1 MDSDSL
7 SGVRPLSERQTKSP
21 LIIQQHNPGAFM
33 KKIILSTTLLGSLL
47 INAAPV
53 TATGFVGL
61 RANGFAVTGGTT
73 AYVRCNLSGN
83 FGSNPNGSTPPTF
96 SPDGGVNNTCAIP
109 SINPPAAGYVQTA
122 SVVRNIVMKNA
133 YTLNQPITVG
143 TVSDKV
149 WRNGKN
155 CIYGAKIR
163 LNNVD
168 YDRRAAS
175 PGFQYF
181 EVNDI
186 LRGGFKNRAP
196 VAIAYHFTTAGAGT
210 SDDVLYRAGLTF
222 TSVVHKQGDSA
233 RPLTSIAL
241 LSRNWVDFTSYIN
254 FRDDDGSSV
263 RDSSW
268 LLIKSTCTT
277 AAPAALTAALRF
289 RQMGQEEQPLIEVEV
304 DGYAPVGGNTAP

>member
-1 MDSDSL
+1 
-7 SGVRPLSERQTKSP
+7 
-21 LIIQQHNPGAFM
+21 M

-47 INAAPV
+47 ITTAPLM
-53 TATGFVGL
+53 ATGFVGL
-61 RANGFAVTGGTT
+61 RPIGFAITGGTT

-96 SPDGGVNNTCAIP
+96 SPNGGANNTCAIP
-109 SINPPAAGYVQTA
+109 NINPPAAGYVQTA
-122 SVVRNIVMKNA
+122 SIVRNIVMKNA

-163 LNNVD
+163 LNNID

-175 PGFQYF
+175 PGIQYF
-181 EVNDI
+181 EVNDF
-186 LRGGFKNRAP
+186 LRAGFKNRAP
-196 VAIAYHFTTAGAGT
+196 VTIAYHFTSAGAGT

-233 RPLTSIAL
+233 RPLTSVAP
-241 LSRNWVDFTSYIN
+241 LSQNWVDFTSDIN

-268 LLIKSTCTT
+268 LLVKSTCTT
-277 AAPAALTAALRF
+277 AAPATLMKALRF
-289 RQMGQEEQPLIEVEV
+289 RQMGQEEQPLIEVNV